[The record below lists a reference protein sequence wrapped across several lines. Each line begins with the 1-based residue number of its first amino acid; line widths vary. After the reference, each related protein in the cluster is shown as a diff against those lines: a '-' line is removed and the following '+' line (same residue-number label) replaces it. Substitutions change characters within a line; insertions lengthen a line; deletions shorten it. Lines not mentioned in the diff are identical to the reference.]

1 MYIPA
6 VLVVLFL
13 REIPAIQ
20 IDQGFR
26 VSLEVQR
33 VQEDLLSLRLLVV
46 QNHPELQLAQVLRVH
61 QLVQIPQ

>member
-20 IDQGFR
+20 IDQVFL

-33 VQEDLLSLRLLVV
+33 VQEDLLSLRLLVF
-46 QNHPELQLAQVLRVH
+46 QNHLELQLAQVLRVH